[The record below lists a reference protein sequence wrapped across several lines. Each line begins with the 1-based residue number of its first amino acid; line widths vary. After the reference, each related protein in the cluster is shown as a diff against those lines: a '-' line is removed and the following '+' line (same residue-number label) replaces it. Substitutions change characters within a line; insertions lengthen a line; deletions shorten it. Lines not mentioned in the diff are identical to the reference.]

1 MEKAHSKSMTA
12 DAEYIMDLALGYQ
25 MSHALFAALHLN
37 IFNILESG
45 AKNVPEIAKEAE
57 SDQESLERL
66 TRALVAMNL
75 LEKRGDVTLKSFT
88 SIYR

>member
-1 MEKAHSKSMTA
+1 MTA

-37 IFNILESG
+37 IFNILERG

-57 SDQESLERL
+57 SDQESLRRL
-66 TRALVAMNL
+66 TSTLVAMNL
-75 LEKRGDVTLKSFT
+75 LEKRDDLLFNSAAASTYLVKAK
-88 SIYR
+88 